1 MSPQLIA
8 PSQHFAGHILEIR
21 LMKFFRVGSC
31 LALLLASVAC
41 TQTAQNVTAP
51 TAAVGGSTAA
61 TSAADGSTLKVTAPA
76 LLSPIDGARAE
87 DRRPTLIWLN
97 STGKYSGIGLA
108 YDIELS
114 SPTAVV
120 YSRTVGESPD
130 IGANLIDFDLEYD
143 LVYSWRVRAHLGNP
157 DSYGPWTPWGTFL
170 SPSRPTSTGSTGAVI
185 GGCAAPL
192 SEMGP
197 GESRKPRPNDS
208 AIVRAVAS
216 SFPNALV
223 HSCQPEGGTWEFM
236 DRAVDALRAKDGR
249 YGYNCK
255 RGNCNDP
262 SLDVVSYYYRPDPAG
277 FQGSPDVYIFDI
289 MGGHCGPTPSV
300 IWNDVTDITF
310 TSGTLGRTTYPRPGR
325 VVAPCT
331 P

>member
-1 MSPQLIA
+1 
-8 PSQHFAGHILEIR
+8 
-21 LMKFFRVGSC
+21 MKFFRVGSC
-31 LALLLASVAC
+31 LALLMAAVAC
-41 TQTAQNVTAP
+41 TQSQAVTSP
-51 TAAVGGSTAA
+51 SAAVGASTAA
-61 TSAADGSTLKVTAPA
+61 TAAADGSTLKVTAPP
-76 LLSPIDGARAE
+76 LVSPVDGVRAE

-97 STGKYSGIGLA
+97 SQGKYGNIGVA

-114 SPTAVV
+114 TPTAVV

-130 IGANLIDFDLEYD
+130 VGAHLVEMDLDFD
-143 LVYSWRVRAHLGNP
+143 VMYSWRVRAHLGNP
-157 DSYGPWTPWGTFL
+157 DTYGPWSPWATFQAAA
-170 SPSRPTSTGSTGAVI
+170 RPTGGGGGGGTAVI

-192 SEMGP
+192 SPMGP

-208 AIVRAVAS
+208 GVVRAIANA
-216 SFPNALV
+216 FPAALQ
-223 HSCQPEGGTWEFM
+223 HSCQPEGGSWEFM
-236 DRAVDALRAKDGR
+236 DRTVDALRAVDGR

-262 SLDVVSYYYRPDPAG
+262 SLDVVSYFYAPAG
-277 FQGSPDVYIFDI
+277 PNDNINNRNQVYIFDLI
-289 MGGHCGPTPSV
+289 GGHCGPTPSV

-310 TSGTLGRTTYPRPGR
+310 TSGTEGRTFYPRPGR